1 MHTNLDKSPNG
12 TNGVILRKL
21 AERFEF
27 DGEPEIFEDT
37 GDGLGF
43 GYVCNLSEPIKPKD
57 FGKILK
63 EIFGC
68 EVVRYN
74 NFDCNIRRFAFC
86 SGSGGSMLDEAIKK
100 KCNAYITGDVKHDV
114 WIDANNR
121 NMLLFDCGHFH
132 TENLVLDELRYV
144 LEERFPELD
153 VIIAESSVDPVKYI
167 VGE

>member
-1 MHTNLDKSPNG
+1 
-12 TNGVILRKL
+12 
-21 AERFEF
+21 
-27 DGEPEIFEDT
+27 
-37 GDGLGF
+37 
-43 GYVCNLSEPIKPKD
+43 
-57 FGKILK
+57 
-63 EIFGC
+63 
-68 EVVRYN
+68 
-74 NFDCNIRRFAFC
+74 
-86 SGSGGSMLDEAIKK
+86 MLNEAIKK